1 MKDSKKAEHKRVC
14 VISRRDFAR
23 RTASTAVALT
33 IVPRHVLGGAGY
45 VAPSEKIT
53 IACIGLGA
61 QGTRVMMDF
70 LKLPDTQIIAV
81 CDVNKESSDYVEWW
95 PSELRDKQR
104 ALLGSSY
111 SDWGRDWKSPTAGRE
126 PARRL
131 VEAYYAAQ
139 SSSGKYKG
147 CAAYIDYREL
157 LEKEKDL
164 DAVMVGTPDH
174 THAVIA
180 IAAMRKRKHVLCQK
194 PMTHSIYEARRMAE
208 VAREARVATQ
218 VTINNQASED
228 TRLLCEWVWAGAIGP
243 VREVHN
249 WSSRPFWPQG
259 LDRPANADPVPAT
272 LDWDLWLGPAAF
284 RPYSRAYLPFVWRG
298 WCDFGAGALGDMG
311 CYSFDTVFRVLKLGS
326 PESVEA
332 SSTKTFKET
341 FPIASVIHF
350 NFPARRDMPPVRLS
364 WYDGGLK
371 PPRPLELED
380 GREMGQENEG
390 LLFIGERG
398 TIMCGFQGENPRLI
412 PDSKMK
418 EFKQPPKTLPRSA
431 GNNQE
436 WIEACKGGP
445 PGGANFE
452 FEDAITESVLLG
464 NVAVRAGKKLRWDGP
479 GMKVIN
485 AAEAQQYVRDEYR
498 QGWTL

>member
-1 MKDSKKAEHKRVC
+1 MKRLKNRVHDKDG
-14 VISRRDFAR
+14 VISRRAFAR
-23 RTASTAVALT
+23 GIASAAATLT
-33 IVPRHVLGGAGY
+33 IVPRHVLGGARY

-53 IACIGLGA
+53 IACIGVGA
-61 QGTRVMMDF
+61 QGIRVMMDF
-70 LKLPDTQIIAV
+70 LKESDVQIVAV

-95 PSELRDKQR
+95 PNELRDKQR
-104 ALLGSSY
+104 ALLGSNHSN
-111 SDWGRDWKSPTAGRE
+111 WGQDWKSPTAGRD
-126 PARRL
+126 PAQRL
-131 VEAYYAAQ
+131 VETYYAAQ
-139 SSSGKYKG
+139 AGTSKYKG
-147 CAAYIDYREL
+147 CTAYIDYREL

-174 THAVIA
+174 THTVIS
-180 IAAMRKRKHVLCQK
+180 IAAMKKRKHVLCQK

-208 VAREARVATQ
+208 VARETRVATQ
-218 VTINNQASED
+218 VTINNQASEE
-228 TRLLCEWVWAGAIGP
+228 TRLLCEWIWAGAIGP

-259 LDRPANADPVPAT
+259 LERPANPEPVPAT
-272 LDWDLWLGPAAF
+272 LDWDLWLGPAPF
-284 RPYSRAYLPFVWRG
+284 RPYSRLYLPFVWRG
-298 WCDFGAGALGDMG
+298 WYDFGAGALGDMG
-311 CYSFDTVFRVLKLGS
+311 CYSFDTIFRVLKLGP

-332 SSTKTFKET
+332 TSTRTFKET
-341 FPIASVIHF
+341 FPVASMIHF
-350 NFPARRDMPPVRLS
+350 RFPARGDLPPVNLT

-371 PPRPLELED
+371 PPRPLMLEE
-380 GREMGQENEG
+380 GREMGQGNEG
-390 LLFIGERG
+390 LLFIGDSG

-431 GNNQE
+431 GNNRE

-445 PGGANFE
+445 AGGANFE
-452 FEDAITESVLLG
+452 FEGPITESVLLA
-464 NVAVRAGKKLRWDGP
+464 NVALRAGKKLYWDGA

-485 AAEAQQYVRDEYR
+485 VPDAQQYVRDEYR